1 MKNVIMKEEI
11 FDSGSFVFRPRA
23 RLIKTI
29 GEELISNDNVAITE
43 LVKNSYD
50 AGSQIVE
57 ITFAGSVQ
65 EKEYESKRGRSIIT
79 LKEKSIAHEGASIIV
94 LDEGI
99 GMDFETIQKAWMEP
113 ATNYKKQSNTKNNS
127 PRKFTGEKG
136 IGRFAAAKLSKQ
148 LELITKKKG
157 QDEIVVKFNWN
168 DFSDEESYLE
178 DVKIDWI
185 IRPAQEI
192 KDCGTILKLTELND
206 DWTETKISDLR
217 VALSRL
223 LNPIVPT
230 EDFLISV
237 NLPNDF
243 GKPLSGLV
251 ERPETLN
258 RPNYYIKGYVSP
270 EGYPKDIVYYSKIKN
285 VEEKLSLPET
295 LFTINKSYRV
305 GSFSF
310 EFKIW
315 DRDNDSINALE
326 REIESETNSIV
337 SNVKNDLDDLCG
349 ISIYRDNVRVLPY
362 GNHNND
368 WVRLDIRRVNNPT
381 LRLSNNQIVG
391 YVSIGLESN
400 PLLKDQ
406 SNREG
411 IVESQAFED
420 LKDCIKI
427 ILNEVE
433 QRRYNE
439 RPREN
444 EKKGAKRTSLFE
456 GLSLASLSKRIKEG
470 SANQTE
476 ILNLINQKDEEIKEA
491 VSKIQEVISRYR
503 RLSTLGSLVDP
514 IIHDGNNFLHKID
527 LKSTVIFDET
537 QRDSCDIGKI
547 ADKAK
552 EIQGVREKFAQLF
565 KRIEPFGGR
574 KRGRPHSI
582 VVEEVVKNQFLL
594 NSEELSKNK
603 ISYKISDTQHHVTI
617 DESELSIVLMNLI
630 QNSIYWLST
639 IDVERSII
647 VDVADERDGL
657 AIIVSDNGP
666 GIKNGSEEDIFAPYY
681 STKPEGIGL
690 GLAIA
695 GEIMA
700 EYDGELSLLKDSIGR
715 GASFKLLFRKRI

>member
-1 MKNVIMKEEI
+1 MKEEI
-11 FDSGSFVFRPRA
+11 IDSGSFVFKPRA

-50 AGSQIVE
+50 AGSPIVE
-57 ITFAGSVQ
+57 ITFQGEVQ
-65 EKEYESKRGRSIIT
+65 EKAGDEKKKNI
-79 LKEKSIAHEGASIIV
+79 KEKYIVSEGASIVIY
-94 LDEGI
+94 DEGV

-113 ATNYKKQSNTKNNS
+113 ATNYKKKEENKNNS
-127 PRKFTGEKG
+127 KRRFTGEKG
-136 IGRFAAAKLSKQ
+136 IGRFASAKLSSH
-148 LELITKKKG
+148 LELVTKQENK
-157 QDEIVVKFNWN
+157 DEIVVKFNWN
-168 DFSDEESYLE
+168 DFSNEESYLD
-178 DVKIDWI
+178 DVKIDWT

-192 KDCGTILKLTELND
+192 KKCGTILKLKELNE
-206 DWTETKISDLR
+206 DWDETKISELR

-230 EDFLISV
+230 DDFLISIS
-237 NLPNDF
+237 LPDGF
-243 GKPLSGLV
+243 EKSLSGLI

-258 RPNYYIKGYVSP
+258 RPNYYIKGNVT
-270 EGYPKDIVYYSKIKN
+270 EDGLPKGIVFYSKMKGQ
-285 VEEKLSLPET
+285 EEVLSLPEN
-295 LFTINKSYRV
+295 LFTTNKTYTV
-305 GSFSF
+305 GPFDF

-315 DRDNDSINALE
+315 NRDSDDLLSLA
-326 REIESETNSIV
+326 SETNSIV
-337 SNVKNDLDDLCG
+337 KNVKKDLDDLCG
-349 ISIYRDNVRVLPY
+349 ISIYRDNIRVLPY

-368 WVRLDIRRVNNPT
+368 WVRLDMRRVNNPT

-391 YVSIGLESN
+391 YISIGLDTN
-400 PLLKDQ
+400 PYLKDQ

-411 IVESQAFED
+411 IVESEAFED

-444 EKKGAKRTSLFE
+444 QTKETKKASLFDK
-456 GLSLASLSKRIKEG
+456 LSLASLSAEIKE
-470 SANQTE
+470 SKPDSTE
-476 ILNLINQKDEEIKEA
+476 IINLINQKDAEIKET

-514 IIHDGNNFLHKID
+514 VIHDGNNYLHKID
-527 LKSTVIFDET
+527 LKSTIIYDET
-537 QRDSCDIGKI
+537 QNANCNIEKI
-547 ADKAK
+547 AKKAN
-552 EIQGVREKFAQLF
+552 EIQDVRRNFAQLF

-574 KRGRPHSI
+574 RRGRPQTI
-582 VVEEVVKNQFLL
+582 VVEDVIKNQFIL
-594 NSEELSKNK
+594 NSEELSRNS
-603 ISYKISDTQHHVTI
+603 ISYTISNTRHKVTI
-617 DESELSIVLMNLI
+617 DESELAVILMNLI

-639 IDVERSII
+639 IDVERRIHA
-647 VDVADERDGL
+647 DVMDEQDGL
-657 AIIVSDNGP
+657 AIIISDNGP
-666 GIKNGSEEDIFAPYY
+666 GVKEGTEDNIFAPYY
-681 STKPEGIGL
+681 STKPDGIGL

-700 EYDGELSLLKDSIGR
+700 EYDGELSLVKNSILG